1 MRRPTLEEVAT
12 AAGVSK
18 MTASRALRGARDVS
32 KDNILKVRE
41 AAERIGYVGNQLAL
55 SLSAQHTNLIGVVV
69 PTMSNVVFPEVLSG
83 ISAVLEGTGMQAVF
97 GLSEYDA
104 TKEREIIRNMLSW
117 RPAAMIVTGLDQ
129 PDDTTRLLRQAG
141 VPIVQVMDLDG
152 EPVDFSVG
160 LSHTAAGEEMAGAL
174 IAAGRQRFGYVGSG
188 LGRDLRAA
196 KRKAGFEAG
205 LARTGLRFLAEET
218 APELSSLGLGKRL
231 TQALLEREPEIDCL
245 YYSNDDMAAGGAFA
259 CMELGIAVPSRILI
273 AGFNG
278 LDIAQALPFSI
289 ATSHSP
295 RRQMGE
301 TAARLALQ
309 AMTDDRKTLERVVA
323 FTPRISLAGE

>member
-18 MTASRALRGARDVS
+18 MTASRALRGAPDVS

-104 TKEREIIRNMLSW
+104 AKEREVIRNMLSW

-129 PDDTTRLLRQAG
+129 PEETIRLLRQAA
-141 VPIVQVMDLDG
+141 VPIIQVMDLDG
-152 EPVDFSVG
+152 EPVEFSVG
-160 LSHTAAGEEMAGAL
+160 LSHTTAGEEMARAL
-174 IAAGRQRFGYVGSG
+174 IATGRTRFGYVGSG
-188 LGRDLRAA
+188 LGRDLRAS
-196 KRKAGFEAG
+196 KRKAGFETVLNAAG
-205 LARTGLRFLAEET
+205 LSFLAEET
-218 APELSSLGLGKRL
+218 GPELSSLGLGKRL
-231 TQALLEREPEIDCL
+231 TQTLLARQPDIDCL

-259 CMELGIAVPSRILI
+259 CLELGIAVPERILI

-278 LDIAQALPFSI
+278 LDIGQVLPVSI

-309 AMTDDRKTLERVVA
+309 AMTEARSTLEKVVA

>member
-32 KDNILKVRE
+32 KDNIRKVRE

-129 PDDTTRLLRQAG
+129 PEETIRLLRQAAI
-141 VPIVQVMDLDG
+141 PIVQVMDLDG

-160 LSHTAAGEEMAGAL
+160 LSHTAAGEEMARAL
-174 IAAGRQRFGYVGSG
+174 IASGRTRFGYVGSG

-196 KRKAGFEAG
+196 KRKAGFEAVLAAAG
-205 LARTGLRFLAEET
+205 LSFLAEET
-218 APELSSLGLGKRL
+218 EPELSSLGLGKRL
-231 TQALLEREPEIDCL
+231 TQALLARTPEVDCI
-245 YYSNDDMAAGGAFA
+245 YYSNDDMAAGGAFT
-259 CMELGIAVPSRILI
+259 CMEAGISVPDSLLI

-278 LDIAQALPFSI
+278 LEIAQALPFSI

-295 RRQMGE
+295 RREMGE

-309 AMTDDRKTLERVVA
+309 AMTDERTTMERVIA
-323 FTPRISLAGE
+323 FTPRISLSGD